1 MRFKNFLR
9 VETIAVAAFALALGA
24 AVLRPLAPAA
34 EPSRLATIDLEKTYN
49 SIQRYSDIQTRLKKL
64 AEDLEKQVAAAET
77 TVKDLES
84 ELDSFQP
91 GSDAQAAAVQ
101 KLQAAVG
108 ELRAQ
113 QQFANAKIEMERARA
128 LRDTYV
134 AIKDA
139 ARRFAEREGYDYILL
154 DDSLPEMD
162 PANAAKTMQQISARR
177 FIFANHKSDVT
188 DALIAFMNED
198 WKAASGG

>member
-9 VETIAVAAFALALGA
+9 VETIAAAAFALALGA
-24 AVLRPLAPAA
+24 AVLRPLAPVA

-49 SIQRYSDIQTRLKKL
+49 SIQRYSDVQTRLTQL
-64 AEDLEKQVAAAET
+64 AKDLETQVAAAEA

-188 DALIAFMNED
+188 DALVAFMNED

>member
-1 MRFKNFLR
+1 MRLQNFLR
-9 VETIAVAAFALALGA
+9 VETVACAAFALVLGA

-49 SIQRYSDIQTRLKKL
+49 SIQRYSDVQARIKKL
-64 AEDLEKQVAAAET
+64 AEDLEKQVEAAEAA
-77 TVKDLES
+77 VKDLEA

-113 QQFANAKIEMERARA
+113 QQFANAKIELERARA